1 MRSAGMRKLGPEALI
16 EAITFPSALRT
27 GAAMAVSPASSSST
41 AVAKPR
47 RRTSASS
54 SPNSARSVIVRSVK
68 RASGGARHAVSSA
81 SDR

>member
-1 MRSAGMRKLGPEALI
+1 MRSAGMRKLGPEVLI
-16 EAITFPSALRT
+16 EAITLPSASRT

-54 SPNSARSVIVRSVK
+54 AGNSPGSVIVRSVK
-68 RASGGARHAVSSA
+68 RASGGVRNAANSA
-81 SDR
+81 SGR

>member
-1 MRSAGMRKLGPEALI
+1 MRSAGMRKLGPDALI

-47 RRTSASS
+47 RRTSASR
-54 SPNSARSVIVRSVK
+54 SPNPAAAVIVRSVK
-68 RASGGARHAVSSA
+68 RASGGARRS
-81 SDR
+81 